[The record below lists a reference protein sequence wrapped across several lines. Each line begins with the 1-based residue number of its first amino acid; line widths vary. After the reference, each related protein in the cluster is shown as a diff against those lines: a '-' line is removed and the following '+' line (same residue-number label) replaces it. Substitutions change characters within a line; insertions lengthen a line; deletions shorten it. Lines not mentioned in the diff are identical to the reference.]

1 LEGNPGIKKKRRLI
15 VRDWFYYVI
24 WYIRLRKIVRTLVRE
39 EEEGSETRDPRYTEM
54 LSLVDGMSP
63 GEQLR
68 VLKEKIRLSSKSD
81 TKYLPNV
88 CKEFLVRAP
97 KV

>member
-1 LEGNPGIKKKRRLI
+1 M
-15 VRDWFYYVI
+15 
-24 WYIRLRKIVRTLVRE
+24 RE

-68 VLKEKIRLSSKSD
+68 VLKEKIRLSSKGD
-81 TKYLPNV
+81 TKYLANV